1 MFTSLRSRL
10 WLTYALVI
18 GVVLSILAVGL
29 LVYVVRHPLADR
41 QAIQRLDI
49 VANLILRR
57 IGDDESLVGRKNEF
71 QNASENFST
80 RIIVLRRDR
89 PPLIDTEE
97 NAPPLIWPKGEAPPP
112 ERGVVRDQ
120 EGNVWLYSSRPLPQ
134 DAILVVAT
142 PRQGGLLLLKS
153 PQFREVLRDEFLPP
167 FLQAGGVAF
176 LLSLLF
182 AFWIARWVANPLDQM
197 VDATR
202 DVAAGEYRPI
212 PLKGP
217 AEVKALT
224 QAFNEMSARVKA
236 SQQSQKDFVANVS
249 HELKTPLTSIQGFS
263 QAILDGTVD
272 TLESLGQAASIIHA
286 ESSRMYRL
294 VVDLLDLARLDAGT
308 ADLNRE
314 SLNVEVL
321 LRGVVDKFA
330 PQAEKAN
337 VSLNLVVEPLPTCVG
352 DADRLAQVFTN
363 LVDNALKHTPPA
375 GDVRVHAKLQKE
387 TITISVTDTGEG
399 IPPEALPRVFE
410 RFYQVDKSRKNGEKP
425 STGLGL
431 AIAQQIIQAHKGKI
445 AVDSTLGEGSVFVVH
460 LPTVLPDDTTVMKH
474 KK

>member
-18 GVVLSILAVGL
+18 GVILVILAFGL
-29 LVYVVRHPLADR
+29 FVYVVRNPAVDR
-41 QAIQRLDI
+41 QAIQKLDLAAQ
-49 VANLILRR
+49 VVLRR
-57 IGDDESLVGRKNEF
+57 IGEDTSLLKHRNEF
-71 QNASENFST
+71 QNASEYFSV
-80 RIIVLRRDR
+80 RMIIFRPDR
-89 PPLIDTEE
+89 SILIDTEE
-97 NAPPLIWPKGEAPPP
+97 NAPALNWPEKGASPPD
-112 ERGVVRDQ
+112 RGAIYDQ
-120 EGNVWLYSSRPLPQ
+120 EGKRWLYTSRPLSQ
-134 DAILVVAT
+134 KAILVVAT
-142 PRQGGLLLLKS
+142 PKQGGLRLLKS
-153 PQFREVLRDEFLPP
+153 SQFWEIIKDEFLPP
-167 FLQAGGVAF
+167 FFRAGGVAF
-176 LLSLLF
+176 LLALILG
-182 AFWIARWVANPLDQM
+182 FWMSRWVATPLNRM

-202 DVAAGEYRPI
+202 DVAAGEYRLI

-217 AEVKALT
+217 AEVKVLA

-272 TLESLGQAASIIHA
+272 SLESLGQAAGIIHA

-308 ADLNRE
+308 AALNRE
-314 SLNVEVL
+314 SLNVEAL

-330 PQAEKAN
+330 PQAEEAN
-337 VSLNLVVEPLPTCVG
+337 ISLKLVVEPVPTCIG

-375 GDVRVHAKLQKE
+375 GEVSIHAGYQKE
-387 TITISVTDTGEG
+387 TINISITDTGEG
-399 IPPEALPRVFE
+399 IPQEALSRVFE

-431 AIAQQIIQAHKGKI
+431 AIAQQIIQAHQGKI
-445 AVDSTLGEGSVFVVH
+445 TVNSTMGEGSVFVVH
-460 LPTVLPDDTTVMKH
+460 LPAILPDDTTVMKRI
-474 KK
+474 